1 MGRPNGTLPQ
11 ISHDFIIC
19 SQITRLNS
27 VVLGLSLENSHGR
40 LYKKIVKRE
49 LTITPKS
56 HNNNFP
62 SVVFTLLRCVYGCL
76 WPVACVCVRACV
88 CLYIY
93 IYQGHHSFGS
103 DRLTYTH
110 YNSIRN
116 RAFIAMGVI
125 SIALAIR
132 KNTQEIFGNLLSLSG
147 LPLLNH

>member
-62 SVVFTLLRCVYGCL
+62 SVVFTLLRCVYGWL
-76 WPVACVCVRACV
+76 WRVACVCVRACV

-93 IYQGHHSFGS
+93 IYIYPKAIIASVVTDS
-103 DRLTYTH
+103 LTPTTTLYET
-110 YNSIRN
+110 
-116 RAFIAMGVI
+116 
-125 SIALAIR
+125 
-132 KNTQEIFGNLLSLSG
+132 ELS
-147 LPLLNH
+147 